1 MSAEVSLPRLEEEEA
16 KMVANCKALSRL
28 ISVYAA
34 VAHCTAREGERRGSK
49 PVSSLYAD
57 KCWVG
62 EDILAWLALSKS
74 KTKLF
79 EIVFIVGEPV

>member
-1 MSAEVSLPRLEEEEA
+1 MSGGSSAAFSQAR
-16 KMVANCKALSRL
+16 KMAL
-28 ISVYAA
+28 AA
-34 VAHCTAREGERRGSK
+34 VIMIKWGQNRSRT
-49 PVSSLYAD
+49 VSSLYAD